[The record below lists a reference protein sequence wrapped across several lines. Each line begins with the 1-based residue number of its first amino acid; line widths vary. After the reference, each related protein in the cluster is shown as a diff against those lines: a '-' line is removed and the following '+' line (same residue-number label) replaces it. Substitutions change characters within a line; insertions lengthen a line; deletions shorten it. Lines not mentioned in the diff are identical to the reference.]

1 VTLAV
6 AGDLFN
12 AAAEER
18 LRTQAPL
25 AARLRP
31 RTIDDVVGQ
40 PHLLGPGRPLR
51 RLVEQDRLSS
61 VLLWGPPGTGKTT
74 LALAV
79 AGTTKR
85 AFEQLSAV
93 TAGVKDVRDVIERAR
108 QRLGERA
115 QGTILFLDEI
125 HRFTKAQQD
134 ALLPAV
140 EDGTL
145 VLIGATTEN
154 PFFEVNPPLRSR
166 STLFRLEPL
175 QPDDLRIL
183 AARGLEA
190 LGTSAADD
198 AVDLV
203 VGRSGGDGRQ
213 VLTALEVADALA
225 RPEPIELR
233 HVEAALGTSAVRYG
247 RDDHYD
253 VISAFIKSMRGSDP
267 DATIYWLAR
276 MLEAGEDPRFIARR
290 MVIFASEDVG
300 MADPQALVVATSA
313 AHALELVGL
322 PEAQLNLA
330 QAAIHLATAPKSN
343 RSAIAIWQAR
353 ADVADGALGEVPAH
367 LRDTSYRAAKSL
379 GHGAGYEYP
388 HDHEHDE
395 LGGWVAQQY
404 LPDAL
409 RTRRW
414 YEPSRH
420 GHEQEVAERMRG
432 RRHGEDGQPE
442 DDR

>member
-1 VTLAV
+1 MGRAGLADRPGRAV
-6 AGDLFN
+6 PPARLHARCWRHGDELADLFSA
-12 AAAEER
+12 AAAER
-18 LRTQAPL
+18 LRHQAPL

-79 AGTTKR
+79 AGTTAR

-93 TAGVKDVRDVIERAR
+93 TAGVKDVREVIERAR
-108 QRLGERA
+108 QRLGERG

-175 QPDDLRIL
+175 RPDDLRVL
-183 AARGLEA
+183 VDRGLEA
-190 LGTSAADD
+190 LGTTASDE
-198 AVDLV
+198 AVDLLV
-203 VGRSGGDGRQ
+203 ERSGGDGRQ
-213 VLTALEVADALA
+213 VLTSLEVAAALA
-225 RPEPIELR
+225 HP
-233 HVEAALGTSAVRYG
+233 G
-247 RDDHYD
+247 RDRAEPTPRRRSARAPCATGATTTTTS
-253 VISAFIKSMRGSDP
+253 ISAFIKSMRGSDP
-267 DATIYWLAR
+267 DAAVYWLAR
-276 MLEAGEDPRFIARR
+276 MLEAGEDARFIARR
-290 MVIFASEDVG
+290 IVIFASEDVG

-330 QAAIHLATAPKSN
+330 QAVDP
-343 RSAIAIWQAR
+343 
-353 ADVADGALGEVPAH
+353 P
-367 LRDTSYRAAKSL
+367 
-379 GHGAGYEYP
+379 GHGAEEQPQRAGDLAGP
-388 HDHEHDE
+388 RRRRRRRARRGAGAPARQP
-395 LGGWVAQQY
+395 LPGGEGAR
-404 LPDAL
+404 PRRGL
-409 RTRRW
+409 RV
-414 YEPSRH
+414 PS
-420 GHEQEVAERMRG
+420 
-432 RRHGEDGQPE
+432 
-442 DDR
+442 

>member
-1 VTLAV
+1 VSTG
-6 AGDLFN
+6 AGNLFS

-18 LRTQAPL
+18 LRAQAPL
-25 AARLRP
+25 AARVRP

-40 PHLLGPGRPLR
+40 RHLLAPGRPLR

-79 AGTTKR
+79 AGSTSR
-85 AFEQLSAV
+85 AFGQLSAV
-93 TAGVKDVRDVIERAR
+93 TAGVKDVREVIEQAR
-108 QRLGERA
+108 HRLGERE

-125 HRFTKAQQD
+125 HRFNKAQQD

-175 QPDDLRIL
+175 EPDDLRL
-183 AARGLEA
+183 LVGRGLDA
-190 LGTSAADD
+190 LATTASDD
-198 AVDLV
+198 AVDLLV
-203 VGRSGGDGRQ
+203 ERSGGDGRQ
-213 VLTALEVADALA
+213 VLTSLEVAGALA
-225 RPEPIELR
+225 HPGPIGLD
-233 HVEAALGTSAVRYG
+233 HAEAALGTSAIRYG

-253 VISAFIKSMRGSDP
+253 VVSAFIKSMRGSDP
-267 DATIYWLAR
+267 DAAIYWLAR
-276 MLEAGEDPRFIARR
+276 MLEAGEDPRFIIRR
-290 MVIFASEDVG
+290 VVIFASEDVG
-300 MADPQALVVATSA
+300 MADPQALVVATAA

-322 PEAQLNLA
+322 PEAQLNLS
-330 QAAIHLATAPKSN
+330 QAVIHAATAPKSN
-343 RSAIAIWQAR
+343 SSATAIWQAR
-353 ADVADGALGEVPAH
+353 ADVAAGALGEVPAH
-367 LRDTSYRAAKSL
+367 LRSANYQGAKVL

-388 HDHEHDE
+388 HDHDYDD

-404 LPDAL
+404 LPAEL
-409 RTRRW
+409 AGRRW
-414 YEPSRH
+414 YRPGRY
-420 GHEQEVAERMRG
+420 GNEQEIAARMNARKPDQERR
-432 RRHGEDGQPE
+432 
-442 DDR
+442 DDRR